1 MSEAYW
7 REVHSTGLAV
17 PTDRPLGDLT
27 IELTRM
33 LGDPDPDV
41 RSGLAV
47 PALSTW
53 IQRGVYDDLLG
64 GLGDGMAAGLVV
76 GLGDSGNNGVFRR
89 ASSVEALAECIAR
102 DNARS
107 LVRAEKVL
115 EWGDRIATWL
125 LRERDLRA
133 FVPER
138 GWAHAVARGADAL
151 GTLAASE
158 HLGKPELTVILDVV
172 ADRVLARG
180 DTIYAHGEPDRLA
193 AATMSVLRR
202 NLVPLNIM
210 EPWINRIVTVATAT
224 PETPDRD
231 PFLLTGNAEAFL
243 RALYIQLALSNDI
256 PQIRGDLLLVVVAAL
271 KKSNA
276 TYLT

>member
-1 MSEAYW
+1 
-7 REVHSTGLAV
+7 
-17 PTDRPLGDLT
+17 
-27 IELTRM
+27 
-33 LGDPDPDV
+33 
-41 RSGLAV
+41 
-47 PALSTW
+47 
-53 IQRGVYDDLLG
+53 
-64 GLGDGMAAGLVV
+64 
-76 GLGDSGNNGVFRR
+76 
-89 ASSVEALAECIAR
+89 
-102 DNARS
+102 
-107 LVRAEKVL
+107 
-115 EWGDRIATWL
+115 
-125 LRERDLRA
+125 
-133 FVPER
+133 
-138 GWAHAVARGADAL
+138 
-151 GTLAASE
+151 
-158 HLGKPELTVILDVV
+158 ILDVV